1 MFHMKRGKKALAML
15 LGIVCLFQVM
25 PQEVEAADYW
35 PEGPSIETPSA
46 IVMEVSTGTVLYE
59 KNAEEQL
66 YPASI
71 TKIMTTLIAIENS
84 SMDEVVTFSDEAVY
98 LNEGDTS
105 HISRDIG
112 EEMTME
118 QCLYAVMLESANEC
132 AWAVAEHVAGDVDSF
147 VDMMNEKAEEL
158 GCTNTHFNNP
168 NGLPDEEHWTC
179 SKDMALIAK
188 AAYENETFRIITGTA
203 RYTIPATNKHDEP
216 TYLQNHNEMLYP
228 RKTTDYV
235 YEYCTGG
242 KTGYTVVSGSTLVT
256 YAEKDGMALVCV
268 VMNTQSPL
276 QWTDSTSLFEYCFD
290 NFQLWN
296 ISENETRFDD
306 QEDESVGAL
315 NTNEAFANMD
325 SDACVVLPKTAEFSD
340 TTYEINY
347 DNSSDTVAGTIQYTY
362 NDRVVGGADIVIT
375 QSEVKEF
382 PFDNVG
388 ETEEEENKTLS
399 IDLKKVMLVILG
411 IVLLILLFFG
421 IRALFDNM
429 YIIRHKLEIR
439 NARKSQKRGVK
450 KERNVKK
457 RWKKRRK

>member
-1 MFHMKRGKKALAML
+1 MFQLKRGKKAVAML
-15 LGIVCLFQVM
+15 LGVLCMLQVA
-25 PQEVEAADYW
+25 PQKIEAADYW

-71 TKIMTTLIAIENS
+71 TKILTTLVAIENS
-84 SMDEVVTFSDEAVY
+84 SMDEIVTFSEEAVY

-105 HISRDIG
+105 HIWRDVG
-112 EEMTME
+112 EQMTME
-118 QCLYAVMLESANEC
+118 QCLYAIMLESANEC
-132 AWAVAEHVAGDVDSF
+132 AWAVAEHVAGDVPTF
-147 VDMMNEKAEEL
+147 VDMMNEKAKEL

-179 SKDMALIAK
+179 AKDMAIIAR

-203 RYTIPATNKHDEP
+203 RYTIPVTNKHAEP

-228 RKTTDYV
+228 RKTTEYV

-242 KTGYTVVSGSTLVT
+242 KTGYTIASGSTLVT

-290 NFQLWN
+290 NFQVWN
-296 ISENETRFDD
+296 IAENETRF
-306 QEDESVGAL
+306 ETENKESVGAL
-315 NTNEAFANMD
+315 NTNEVFASMD
-325 SDACVVLPKTAEFSD
+325 QDACIVLPKTAEFSD
-340 TTYEINY
+340 TTYEISYENT
-347 DNSSDTVAGTIQYTY
+347 SDTVAGTIAYTY
-362 NDRVVGGADIVIT
+362 NDRAVGGADILI
-375 QSEVKEF
+375 SEAEVKEF
-382 PFDNVG
+382 PFDNVK
-388 ETEEEENKTLS
+388 ETEEEESRTLK
-399 IDLKKVMLVILG
+399 IDPVKVILVLVG
-411 IVLLILLFFG
+411 ILVLVALFFG
-421 IRALFDNM
+421 IRTLIDNM

-439 NARKSQKRGVK
+439 KYRKEQKNGRK
-450 KERNVKK
+450 KERNVRN